1 MGMKWTKEEKVA
13 QMKVEGMRELN
24 REVVYVKVE
33 VEEEVEVKSQ
43 AE

>member
-1 MGMKWTKEEKVA
+1 MEVK
-13 QMKVEGMRELN
+13 GMRELN
-24 REVVYVKVE
+24 REVADVKVE